1 MDYDEN
7 DFQNHNLH
15 LAGEGSNKFPPVLLP
30 YALPKFDF
38 DDGLNGSLRFDSLVE
53 TEVFLGIESN
63 VDNQWIEDFSRGT
76 SGIQFSSS
84 AAESCSLSRHNNVWS
99 EATSSESVEMLLKSV
114 GQEDNTPVQTNTK
127 GSDACDELGCILKH
141 MDPILKQDS
150 DTSPKV
156 EDTANLQ
163 AKFLPGEDVED
174 FSVLDNDVGQQ
185 QPLDDS
191 SQDHKGEASADS
203 GLVPLV
209 DLSAISVEVR
219 QPVIE
224 GSLSN
229 DSNSNHVTQREVDN
243 VENGPSNDMPQ
254 KGPGS
259 GMQDGATLHNITT
272 GNIEL
277 TEKDGPDDID
287 NTCDAHKDFLETNTG
302 ENQKKGHVLSQEGQM
317 EDENPCSDA
326 MESVEEANI
335 IETSLSNFG
344 EPLCIIP
351 KGHSG
356 FPEDLVTSGQS
367 EVDIVGGSMMAI
379 EDNISF
385 ERHEIEDSNG
395 SHLDN
400 KSLSNKCEASI
411 LSSES
416 CEPAKVKVGGTSN
429 SNTGGVSSLVA
440 VCCSAEVV
448 GEETRVPSPFL
459 AESSQICGKSMAPAE
474 GKDTIELPSGNVSTE
489 NNFIASRLQFNA
501 ASDSKSAPDVS
512 CKLANIVTCDIM
524 DGVPTPSGDITN
536 ADADIGHK
544 DVKMSHSSEIG
555 FSPLDKEKE
564 TTDKISVE
572 ASLSGLETS
581 CQLIA
586 GLDPDPESKKGAS
599 SGAAGQMVC
608 ESAEQS
614 PLMVD
619 ACKTGGSEVIDKVSL
634 ESTKEMDVCPVLCDS
649 TANKGDDAEVL
660 VKVNDEKESSISFS
674 LESTKEMD
682 VCPVLCDST
691 ANKGDDA
698 EVLVKVNDEK
708 ESSKV
713 SEPTVNENEML
724 GPISSEKEDFREDT
738 NQKGQEENEAA
749 IASEDNSDKKIDVP
763 STQEENEAA
772 IASEDNSDKKIDFP
786 ITSDCGS
793 CADIGKAAS
802 GSPTVIR
809 AAGDFQSESDK
820 EGAKCSVE
828 QTAVA
833 DSNASKAL
841 SGSRDPKQNDASKD
855 ERSFTFEVSPL
866 ANMPEKEAGNKWQPF
881 LNRPA
886 TKAYPILNASPSS
899 GLVQIDPKLA
909 QDVPCG
915 SPKVSDVA
923 IARSGSKGTSER
935 KTRRPSAKAMGKESA
950 RKGNP
955 IKDTASV
962 RLEKGAKTNNVSP
975 SPSGILQHV
984 QSNEMQRYGHVD
996 SSTMKPFVNAS
1007 STSSLPDL
1015 NSSASPS
1022 VMFQQPFTDLQQV
1035 QLRAQIFVYGA
1046 LIQGTAPDEAYMIS
1060 AFGGSDGGKSSW
1072 ENALR
1077 SSIERL
1083 HGQNPHLTT
1092 PETPLQSRP
1101 GSRALD
1107 QTIKQSAIQS
1117 TIISSPIGRTSKGTP
1132 TIVNPMVPLSS
1143 PLWSVPT
1150 PTGDT
1155 FQSSSM
1161 PRGPIMDHH
1170 RAFSPM
1176 HTHQTSQIRNFAGNS
1191 WISQAPFCGPWA
1203 TSPQTPVLDTSC
1215 HFSAQLPITEPVQ
1228 LTPVKDLSMPIISGA
1243 NHVSPGPA
1251 IQIGASASVF
1261 TGTFPVPD
1269 AKKVAA
1275 SSSQPR
1281 TDPKPR
1287 KRKKTPFSESPGQ
1300 NILHPHPQTESVPA
1314 LVVTS
1319 HPSTS
1324 AAITTPVIYVSKPLT
1339 EKFVAS
1345 VSPTPTDIIK
1355 GNQNAEQ
1362 RNMLSEETL
1371 DKVKAARVQAEDAAT
1386 LAAAAVNHSLEIWN
1400 RLDEQKNSGLSL
1412 DVETKLASAA
1422 VAIAAAAAVARAA
1435 AAAAR
1440 VASNAA
1446 LQAKLLAD
1454 EAVNSGGYSNPSQ
1467 DNTIPVSEGMKNL
1480 GKATPASI
1488 LKGDD
1493 GTNSS
1498 SSILVVAREAARRRV
1513 EVASAA
1519 AKRAENTDAIV
1530 KAAELAAEAVS
1541 QAGKIVAMG
1550 APSPLNELV
1559 AVGPEGYW
1567 KVAKINN
1574 ELISKS
1580 NAIGRKNLNIDR
1592 VGEGPHAPT
1601 EVSTEDHARLED
1613 GFLNSGA
1620 AAAKDVK
1627 GQEGGYKVS
1636 ESENSSRSLGTM
1648 ENYNSIKEGSHVEV
1662 FKDGNGFK
1670 AAWFSANVVDL
1681 KDGSAYV
1688 SYTDLSSVEG
1698 SEKLKEW
1705 VTLKGEGERAPKIR
1719 IARPIT
1725 AVQFEGTRKRR
1736 RAATVDR
1743 IWSVGDRV
1751 DAWIQDSWREG
1762 VVIERTKND
1771 DTTLKVQ
1778 FPAQGETSVVRA
1790 WHLRSSLLWEN
1801 GEWIEWSGSKVG
1813 SHSTK
1818 GDTPQEKRLRV
1829 RSPAVDAKGNDKLSK
1844 GFDSVET
1851 DRHDEPT
1858 LLDLAAHEK
1867 LFNIGKSTKDGNK
1880 PEVLRMARTG
1890 LQKEGSRV
1898 IFGVPKPGKKR
1909 KFMEVSKHY
1918 VADQSSKNNEA
1929 NDSVKFAKYLM
1940 PQGSRSRGW
1949 KSTLR
1954 TESIANR
1961 TVASKPKAL
1970 KSGKPQNVSGR
1981 TITPKDNSLTTTV
1994 SASNDGAVTDHDA
2007 KTKASIS
2014 HVESTSEKHNV
2025 TGFHPISSSVGATEG
2040 PVFSSFPLPSGTLS
2054 SKKIPKPQRVSK
2066 GKLAPAGGKLGRI
2079 EEDKIFNG
2087 DSSKS
2092 TSDATEPRR
2101 SNRKIQPTSRLLE
2114 GLQSSLMVSKTPSVS
2129 HDKSQK
2135 SRTASRGNNHG

>member
-272 GNIEL
+272 GNMEL

-335 IETSLSNFG
+335 IETNLSNFG

-379 EDNISF
+379 EDNICF

-429 SNTGGVSSLVA
+429 SNTGGVSCLVA

-448 GEETRVPSPFL
+448 GEEARVPSPFL

-564 TTDKISVE
+564 TTDKISAE

-586 GLDPDPESKKGAS
+586 GLDPGPESKKGAS
-599 SGAAGQMVC
+599 SGAAGQLVC

-619 ACKTGGSEVIDKVSL
+619 ACKTEGSEVIDKVSL

-674 LESTKEMD
+674 RESTKEMD

-713 SEPTVNENEML
+713 SEPTVNENQML

-855 ERSFTFEVSPL
+855 ERSFTFE
-866 ANMPEKEAGNKWQPF
+866 
-881 LNRPA
+881 
-886 TKAYPILNASPSS
+886 ILNASPSS

-1046 LIQGTAPDEAYMIS
+1046 LI
-1060 AFGGSDGGKSSW
+1060 
-1072 ENALR
+1072 
-1077 SSIERL
+1077 
-1083 HGQNPHLTT
+1083 
-1092 PETPLQSRP
+1092 
-1101 GSRALD
+1101 
-1107 QTIKQSAIQS
+1107 
-1117 TIISSPIGRTSKGTP
+1117 
-1132 TIVNPMVPLSS
+1132 
-1143 PLWSVPT
+1143 
-1150 PTGDT
+1150 
-1155 FQSSSM
+1155 M

-1275 SSSQPR
+1275 PSSQPR

-1371 DKVKAARVQAEDAAT
+1371 DKH
-1386 LAAAAVNHSLEIWN
+1386 LYPY
-1400 RLDEQKNSGLSL
+1400 
-1412 DVETKLASAA
+1412 
-1422 VAIAAAAAVARAA
+1422 
-1435 AAAAR
+1435 
-1440 VASNAA
+1440 
-1446 LQAKLLAD
+1446 LQ
-1454 EAVNSGGYSNPSQ
+1454 Y
-1467 DNTIPVSEGMKNL
+1467 
-1480 GKATPASI
+1480 
-1488 LKGDD
+1488 
-1493 GTNSS
+1493 
-1498 SSILVVAREAARRRV
+1498 
-1513 EVASAA
+1513 
-1519 AKRAENTDAIV
+1519 
-1530 KAAELAAEAVS
+1530 
-1541 QAGKIVAMG
+1541 
-1550 APSPLNELV
+1550 
-1559 AVGPEGYW
+1559 
-1567 KVAKINN
+1567 
-1574 ELISKS
+1574 
-1580 NAIGRKNLNIDR
+1580 
-1592 VGEGPHAPT
+1592 
-1601 EVSTEDHARLED
+1601 
-1613 GFLNSGA
+1613 
-1620 AAAKDVK
+1620 
-1627 GQEGGYKVS
+1627 
-1636 ESENSSRSLGTM
+1636 
-1648 ENYNSIKEGSHVEV
+1648 
-1662 FKDGNGFK
+1662 
-1670 AAWFSANVVDL
+1670 
-1681 KDGSAYV
+1681 
-1688 SYTDLSSVEG
+1688 
-1698 SEKLKEW
+1698 
-1705 VTLKGEGERAPKIR
+1705 
-1719 IARPIT
+1719 
-1725 AVQFEGTRKRR
+1725 
-1736 RAATVDR
+1736 
-1743 IWSVGDRV
+1743 
-1751 DAWIQDSWREG
+1751 
-1762 VVIERTKND
+1762 
-1771 DTTLKVQ
+1771 
-1778 FPAQGETSVVRA
+1778 
-1790 WHLRSSLLWEN
+1790 
-1801 GEWIEWSGSKVG
+1801 
-1813 SHSTK
+1813 
-1818 GDTPQEKRLRV
+1818 
-1829 RSPAVDAKGNDKLSK
+1829 
-1844 GFDSVET
+1844 
-1851 DRHDEPT
+1851 
-1858 LLDLAAHEK
+1858 
-1867 LFNIGKSTKDGNK
+1867 
-1880 PEVLRMARTG
+1880 
-1890 LQKEGSRV
+1890 
-1898 IFGVPKPGKKR
+1898 
-1909 KFMEVSKHY
+1909 
-1918 VADQSSKNNEA
+1918 
-1929 NDSVKFAKYLM
+1929 
-1940 PQGSRSRGW
+1940 
-1949 KSTLR
+1949 
-1954 TESIANR
+1954 
-1961 TVASKPKAL
+1961 
-1970 KSGKPQNVSGR
+1970 
-1981 TITPKDNSLTTTV
+1981 
-1994 SASNDGAVTDHDA
+1994 
-2007 KTKASIS
+2007 
-2014 HVESTSEKHNV
+2014 
-2025 TGFHPISSSVGATEG
+2025 
-2040 PVFSSFPLPSGTLS
+2040 
-2054 SKKIPKPQRVSK
+2054 
-2066 GKLAPAGGKLGRI
+2066 
-2079 EEDKIFNG
+2079 
-2087 DSSKS
+2087 
-2092 TSDATEPRR
+2092 
-2101 SNRKIQPTSRLLE
+2101 
-2114 GLQSSLMVSKTPSVS
+2114 
-2129 HDKSQK
+2129 
-2135 SRTASRGNNHG
+2135 

>member
-15 LAGEGSNKFPPVLLP
+15 LAGEGSNKFPSVLQP

-38 DDGLNGSLRFDSLVE
+38 DDSLNGSLRFDSLVE

-63 VDNQWIEDFSRGT
+63 EDNQWIEDFSRGT

-84 AAESCSLSRHNNVWS
+84 AAESCSLSRRNNVWS

-114 GQEDNTPVQTNTK
+114 GQEDNTPIQTNTK
-127 GSDACDELGCILKH
+127 ESDACDELGCILKH
-141 MDPILKQDS
+141 MEPILKQDN

-163 AKFLPGEDVED
+163 ATFLPGEDVED

-203 GLVPLV
+203 GLGPLV
-209 DLSAISVEVR
+209 DPSAVSVEVR

-224 GSLSN
+224 GSLSI
-229 DSNSNHVTQREVDN
+229 DSKSNHVTQREIDN
-243 VENGPSNDMPQ
+243 VVNGSSNDRPQ
-254 KGPGS
+254 KVPAS
-259 GMQDGATLHNITT
+259 GMQDGASVQNITT

-277 TEKDGPDDID
+277 NEKDGPDDIN
-287 NTCDAHKDFLETNTG
+287 NTSDDSKDFLETDTG
-302 ENQKKGHVLSQEGQM
+302 ENQKKGQVLSQEGQM

-326 MESVEEANI
+326 VESMEEANV
-335 IETSLSNFG
+335 IETNSSNLG
-344 EPLCIIP
+344 EPSCKIL

-356 FPEDLVTSGQS
+356 FPEDVVTSDQS
-367 EVDIVGGSMMAI
+367 EVDTVGGSVMAV
-379 EDNISF
+379 EGNTTFKRD
-385 ERHEIEDSNG
+385 EIEDSNG
-395 SHLDN
+395 SQLDN
-400 KSLSNKCEASI
+400 KNLSNKCEGSL
-411 LSSES
+411 LSAED
-416 CEPAKVKVGGTSN
+416 CEPAKVKVGGTS
-429 SNTGGVSSLVA
+429 SSDTGGVSSLA
-440 VCCSAEVV
+440 TVCCSAEVV
-448 GEETRVPSPFL
+448 GEVAHVSSSFL
-459 AESSQICGKSMAPAE
+459 VESSQICGKSMVSAE
-474 GKDTIELPSGNVSTE
+474 GKETTELPSGNVSTE
-489 NNFIASRLQFNA
+489 NNFIASRLQSDA
-501 ASDSKSAPDVS
+501 ASDNNSASDVS
-512 CKLANIVTCDIM
+512 CEHGNMVTCATM
-524 DGVPTPSGDITN
+524 DGVPAPSGDVTN
-536 ADADIGHK
+536 VDAVIGHK
-544 DVKMSHSSEIG
+544 DVKMSLLSEMG
-555 FSPLDKEKE
+555 FSPLDIEKE
-564 TTDKISVE
+564 TVDKISVE
-572 ASLSGLETS
+572 ASLSGLKTS
-581 CQLIA
+581 CQVIA
-586 GLDPDPESKKGAS
+586 GLDPGSESKKGAS
-599 SGAAGQMVC
+599 SGAAGQILC

-619 ACKTGGSEVIDKVSL
+619 ASKTEGPHSEVIDKVSL
-634 ESTKEMDVCPVLCDS
+634 QSTKEMNVCPVLCDS

-660 VKVNDEKESSISFS
+660 VKE
-674 LESTKEMD
+674 
-682 VCPVLCDST
+682 
-691 ANKGDDA
+691 
-698 EVLVKVNDEK
+698 NDEK

-713 SEPTVNENEML
+713 SEPTVNKNEML
-724 GPISSEKEDFREDT
+724 GPISSEKEECREDT

-749 IASEDNSDKKIDVP
+749 IVSEDNSDGNIAVP
-763 STQEENEAA
+763 STN
-772 IASEDNSDKKIDFP
+772 
-786 ITSDCGS
+786 DCGS
-793 CADIGKAAS
+793 CADVGKAAS

-809 AAGDFQSESDK
+809 AARDFQSESDK
-820 EGAKCSVE
+820 DGAKCSVE

-866 ANMPEKEAGNKWQPF
+866 ANMPQKEVGNKWQPF
-881 LNRPA
+881 LNKPA

-909 QDVPCG
+909 QDLPHG

-923 IARSGSKGTSER
+923 IVRSGSKGTSER
-935 KTRRPSAKAMGKESA
+935 KTRRSSGKAMEKESA

-975 SPSGILQHV
+975 SSSGILQHV
-984 QSNEMQRYGHVD
+984 QSNEMQRYGHAD
-996 SSTMKPFVNAS
+996 SSTMKPFVHAS
-1007 STSSLPDL
+1007 SSLPDL

-1060 AFGGSDGGKSSW
+1060 AFGGSDGGKTIW

-1083 HGQNPHLTT
+1083 HGQKPNLTS

-1101 GSRALD
+1101 GVRAPD
-1107 QTIKQSAIQS
+1107 QAIKQSTVQS
-1117 TIISSPIGRTSKGTP
+1117 KVISSPIGRSSKGTP

-1150 PTGDT
+1150 PAGDT

-1161 PRGPIMDHH
+1161 PRGPIMDHQ
-1170 RAFSPM
+1170 RALSPM
-1176 HTHQTSQIRNFAGNS
+1176 HPHQTPQIRNFAGNP
-1191 WISQAPFCGPWA
+1191 WLSQAPFCGPWA
-1203 TSPQTPVLDTSC
+1203 TSPQTPALDTSG

-1243 NHVSPGPA
+1243 KHVSPGPVA
-1251 IQIGASASVF
+1251 QSGASTSVF

-1269 AKKVAA
+1269 AKKAA
-1275 SSSQPR
+1275 VSSSQPPA
-1281 TDPKPR
+1281 DPKPR
-1287 KRKKTPFSESPGQ
+1287 KRKKNSVSESPGQ
-1300 NILHPHPQTESVPA
+1300 NILPPHLRTESVSAP
-1314 LVVTS
+1314 VVTS
-1319 HPSTS
+1319 HLSTS
-1324 AAITTPVIYVSKPLT
+1324 VAITTPVIFVSKAPT
-1339 EKFVAS
+1339 EKFVTS
-1345 VSPTPTDIIK
+1345 VSPTPTDIRN

-1362 RNMLSEETL
+1362 RNILSEETL

-1386 LAAAAVNHSLEIWN
+1386 LAAAAVSHSLEMWN
-1400 RLDEQKNSGLSL
+1400 QLDKQRNSGLSP
-1412 DVETKLASAA
+1412 DIETKLASAA
-1422 VAIAAAAAVARAA
+1422 VAIAAAAAVAKAA
-1435 AAAAR
+1435 AAAAK
-1440 VASNAA
+1440 VASSAA

-1467 DNTIPVSEGMKNL
+1467 DNTISVSEGMKNL

-1498 SSILVVAREAARRRV
+1498 SSILIVAREAARRRV

-1519 AKRAENTDAIV
+1519 AKRAENMDAIV

-1550 APSPLNELV
+1550 DPLPLNELV

-1580 NAIGRKNLNIDR
+1580 NDIGRKTLNIDR
-1592 VGEGPHAPT
+1592 VGERPRTPT
-1601 EVSTEDHARLED
+1601 EGSTEDHVRLED
-1613 GFLNSGA
+1613 GFLSSGA

-1627 GQEGGYKVS
+1627 GQKGYKVS
-1636 ESENSSRSLGTM
+1636 ESENGSRSLGTI
-1648 ENYNSIKEGSHVEV
+1648 ENFNSIKEGSLVEV

-1681 KDGSAYV
+1681 KDGSACV

-1725 AVQFEGTRKRR
+1725 AVQLEGTRKRR
-1736 RAATVDR
+1736 RAATVDH

-1751 DAWIQDSWREG
+1751 DAWIQDSWWEG
-1762 VVIERTKND
+1762 VVIERSKKD
-1771 DTTLKVQ
+1771 GTTLTVQ
-1778 FPAQGETSVVRA
+1778 FPVQGEKSVVRA
-1790 WHLRSSLLWEN
+1790 WHLRPSLLWEN
-1801 GEWIEWSGSKVG
+1801 GEWIEWSSSRVG
-1813 SHSTK
+1813 SHSTNK
-1818 GDTPQEKRLRV
+1818 GDTPQEKRPRV
-1829 RSPAVDAKGNDKLSK
+1829 RSPAVDNKGNDKLSK

-1851 DRHDEPT
+1851 NKPDEPT

-1880 PEVLRMARTG
+1880 PDVLRMARTG
-1890 LQKEGSRV
+1890 LQKEGSKV

-1918 VADQSSKNNEA
+1918 VADQSSKNNDA

-1940 PQGSRSRGW
+1940 PRGSGSRGW
-1949 KSTLR
+1949 KNTLR

-1961 TVASKPKAL
+1961 TAASKPKVF

-1981 TITPKDNSLTTTV
+1981 TITQKDNSLTTTV
-1994 SASNDGAVTDHDA
+1994 SASNDGAVTDHVA

-2014 HVESTSEKHNV
+2014 HVENTSEKRNL
-2025 TGFHPISSSVGATEG
+2025 TDFQPLSSSVGATEG
-2040 PVFSSFPLPSGTLS
+2040 PIFSSFPLPSGTLS
-2054 SKKIPKPQRVSK
+2054 SKKTSTSNAKPQRVSK

-2079 EEDKIFNG
+2079 EEDKVFNG

-2092 TSDATEPRR
+2092 NSDVTEPRR
-2101 SNRKIQPTSRLLE
+2101 SNRKMQPTSRLLE
-2114 GLQSSLMVSKTPSVS
+2114 GLQSSLMVSKVPAVS

>member
-272 GNIEL
+272 GNMEL

-287 NTCDAHKDFLETNTG
+287 NTCDAHKNFLETNTG

-335 IETSLSNFG
+335 IETNLSNFG

-356 FPEDLVTSGQS
+356 FPEDVVTSGQS

-429 SNTGGVSSLVA
+429 SNTGGVSCLVA

-448 GEETRVPSPFL
+448 GEEARVPSPFL

-474 GKDTIELPSGNVSTE
+474 GKDTIELPSGN
-489 NNFIASRLQFNA
+489 
-501 ASDSKSAPDVS
+501 
-512 CKLANIVTCDIM
+512 
-524 DGVPTPSGDITN
+524 
-536 ADADIGHK
+536 
-544 DVKMSHSSEIG
+544 IG

-564 TTDKISVE
+564 TTDKISAE

-586 GLDPDPESKKGAS
+586 GLDPGPESKKGAS
-599 SGAAGQMVC
+599 SGAAGQLVC

-619 ACKTGGSEVIDKVSL
+619 ACKTEGSEVIDKVSL

-649 TANKGDDAEVL
+649 TANKGDDAEVTHMIMAL
-660 VKVNDEKESSISFS
+660 PFCVFFN
-674 LESTKEMD
+674 
-682 VCPVLCDST
+682 
-691 ANKGDDA
+691 A
-698 EVLVKVNDEK
+698 
-708 ESSKV
+708 
-713 SEPTVNENEML
+713 EPTVNENEML

-749 IASEDNSDKKIDVP
+749 IASEDN
-763 STQEENEAA
+763 N
-772 IASEDNSDKKIDFP
+772 
-786 ITSDCGS
+786 CGS

-909 QDVPCG
+909 QDGPCG

-1275 SSSQPR
+1275 PSSQPR

-1435 AAAAR
+1435 AAAAK

-1467 DNTIPVSEGMKNL
+1467 DNTISVSEGMKNL

-1574 ELISKS
+1574 EVITKS

-1592 VGEGPHAPT
+1592 VGEGPYAPT

-1698 SEKLKEW
+1698 E
-1705 VTLKGEGERAPKIR
+1705 ERAPKIR

-1818 GDTPQEKRLRV
+1818 GAEPSSGCQRKH
-1829 RSPAVDAKGNDKLSK
+1829 KLSK

-1970 KSGKPQNVSGR
+1970 KSGKPRNVSGR

-2014 HVESTSEKHNV
+2014 HVENTSEKHNV

-2135 SRTASRGNNHG
+2135 SRTASRGNISLQNLMGIPALVE

>member
-15 LAGEGSNKFPPVLLP
+15 LAGEGSNKFPSVLQP

-38 DDGLNGSLRFDSLVE
+38 DDSLNGSLRFDSLVE

-63 VDNQWIEDFSRGT
+63 EDNQWIEDFSRGT

-84 AAESCSLSRHNNVWS
+84 AAESCSLSRRNNVWS

-114 GQEDNTPVQTNTK
+114 GQEDNTPIQTNTK
-127 GSDACDELGCILKH
+127 ESDACDELGCILKH
-141 MDPILKQDS
+141 MEPILKQDN

-163 AKFLPGEDVED
+163 ATFLPGEDVED

-203 GLVPLV
+203 GLGPLV
-209 DLSAISVEVR
+209 DPSAVSVEVR

-224 GSLSN
+224 GSLSI
-229 DSNSNHVTQREVDN
+229 DSKSNHVTQREIDN
-243 VENGPSNDMPQ
+243 VVNGSSNDRPQ
-254 KGPGS
+254 KVPAS
-259 GMQDGATLHNITT
+259 GMQDGASVQNITT

-277 TEKDGPDDID
+277 NEKDGPDDIN
-287 NTCDAHKDFLETNTG
+287 NTSDDSKDFLETDTG
-302 ENQKKGHVLSQEGQM
+302 ENQKKGQVLSQEGQM

-326 MESVEEANI
+326 VESMEEANV
-335 IETSLSNFG
+335 IETNSSNLG
-344 EPLCIIP
+344 EPSCKIL

-356 FPEDLVTSGQS
+356 FPEDVVTSDQS
-367 EVDIVGGSMMAI
+367 EVDTVGGSVMAV
-379 EDNISF
+379 EGNTTFKRD
-385 ERHEIEDSNG
+385 EIEDSNG
-395 SHLDN
+395 SQLDN
-400 KSLSNKCEASI
+400 KNLSNKCEGSL
-411 LSSES
+411 LSAED
-416 CEPAKVKVGGTSN
+416 CEPAKVKVGGTS
-429 SNTGGVSSLVA
+429 SSDTGGVSSLA
-440 VCCSAEVV
+440 TVCCSAEVV
-448 GEETRVPSPFL
+448 GEVAHVSSSFL
-459 AESSQICGKSMAPAE
+459 VESSQICGKSMVSAE
-474 GKDTIELPSGNVSTE
+474 GKETTELPSGNVSTE
-489 NNFIASRLQFNA
+489 NNFIASRLQSDA
-501 ASDSKSAPDVS
+501 ASDNNSASDVS
-512 CKLANIVTCDIM
+512 CEHGNMVTCATM
-524 DGVPTPSGDITN
+524 DGVPAPSGDVTN
-536 ADADIGHK
+536 VDAVIGHK
-544 DVKMSHSSEIG
+544 DVKMSLLSEMG
-555 FSPLDKEKE
+555 FSPLDIEKE
-564 TTDKISVE
+564 TVDKISVE
-572 ASLSGLETS
+572 ASLSGLKTS
-581 CQLIA
+581 CQVIA
-586 GLDPDPESKKGAS
+586 GLDPGSESKKGAS
-599 SGAAGQMVC
+599 SGAAGQILC

-619 ACKTGGSEVIDKVSL
+619 ASKTEGPHSEVIDKVSL
-634 ESTKEMDVCPVLCDS
+634 QSTKEMNVCPVLCDS

-660 VKVNDEKESSISFS
+660 VKE
-674 LESTKEMD
+674 
-682 VCPVLCDST
+682 
-691 ANKGDDA
+691 
-698 EVLVKVNDEK
+698 NDEK

-713 SEPTVNENEML
+713 SEPTVNKNEML
-724 GPISSEKEDFREDT
+724 GPISSEKEECREDT

-749 IASEDNSDKKIDVP
+749 IVSEDNSDGNIAVP
-763 STQEENEAA
+763 STN
-772 IASEDNSDKKIDFP
+772 
-786 ITSDCGS
+786 DCGS
-793 CADIGKAAS
+793 CADVGKAAS

-809 AAGDFQSESDK
+809 AARDFQSESDK
-820 EGAKCSVE
+820 DGAKCSVE

-866 ANMPEKEAGNKWQPF
+866 ANMPQKEVGNKWQPF
-881 LNRPA
+881 LNKPA

-909 QDVPCG
+909 QDLPHG

-923 IARSGSKGTSER
+923 IVRSGSKGTSER
-935 KTRRPSAKAMGKESA
+935 KTRRSSGKAMEKESA

-975 SPSGILQHV
+975 SSSGILQHV
-984 QSNEMQRYGHVD
+984 QSNEMQRYGHAD
-996 SSTMKPFVNAS
+996 SSTMKPFVHAS
-1007 STSSLPDL
+1007 SSLPDL

-1060 AFGGSDGGKSSW
+1060 AFGGSDGGKTIW

-1083 HGQNPHLTT
+1083 HGQKPNLTS

-1101 GSRALD
+1101 GVRAPD
-1107 QTIKQSAIQS
+1107 QAIKQSTVQS
-1117 TIISSPIGRTSKGTP
+1117 KVISSPIGRSSKGTP

-1150 PTGDT
+1150 PAGDT

-1161 PRGPIMDHH
+1161 PRGPIMDHQ
-1170 RAFSPM
+1170 RALSPM
-1176 HTHQTSQIRNFAGNS
+1176 HPHQTPQIRNFAGNP
-1191 WISQAPFCGPWA
+1191 WLSQAPFCGPWA
-1203 TSPQTPVLDTSC
+1203 TSPQTPALDTSG

-1243 NHVSPGPA
+1243 KHVSPGPVA
-1251 IQIGASASVF
+1251 QSGASTSVF

-1269 AKKVAA
+1269 AKKAA
-1275 SSSQPR
+1275 VSSSQPPA
-1281 TDPKPR
+1281 DPKPR
-1287 KRKKTPFSESPGQ
+1287 KRKKNSVSESPGQ
-1300 NILHPHPQTESVPA
+1300 NILPPHLRTESVSAP
-1314 LVVTS
+1314 VVTS
-1319 HPSTS
+1319 HLSTS
-1324 AAITTPVIYVSKPLT
+1324 VAITTPVIFVSKAPT
-1339 EKFVAS
+1339 EKFVTS
-1345 VSPTPTDIIK
+1345 VSPTPTDIRN

-1362 RNMLSEETL
+1362 RNILSEETL

-1386 LAAAAVNHSLEIWN
+1386 LAAAAVSHSLEMWN
-1400 RLDEQKNSGLSL
+1400 QLDKQRNSGLSP
-1412 DVETKLASAA
+1412 DIETKLASAA
-1422 VAIAAAAAVARAA
+1422 VAIAAAAAVAKAA
-1435 AAAAR
+1435 AAAAK
-1440 VASNAA
+1440 VASSAA

-1467 DNTIPVSEGMKNL
+1467 DNTISVSEGMKNL

-1498 SSILVVAREAARRRV
+1498 SSILIVAREAARRRV

-1519 AKRAENTDAIV
+1519 AKRAENMDAIV

-1550 APSPLNELV
+1550 DPLPLNELV

-1580 NAIGRKNLNIDR
+1580 NDIGRKTLNIDR
-1592 VGEGPHAPT
+1592 VGERPRTPT
-1601 EVSTEDHARLED
+1601 EGSTEDHVRLED
-1613 GFLNSGA
+1613 GFLSSGA

-1627 GQEGGYKVS
+1627 GQKGYKVS
-1636 ESENSSRSLGTM
+1636 ESENGSRSLGTI
-1648 ENYNSIKEGSHVEV
+1648 ENFNSIKEGSLVEV

-1681 KDGSAYV
+1681 KDGSACV

-1725 AVQFEGTRKRR
+1725 AVQLEGTRKRR
-1736 RAATVDR
+1736 RAATVDH

-1751 DAWIQDSWREG
+1751 DAWIQDSWWEG
-1762 VVIERTKND
+1762 VVIERSKKD
-1771 DTTLKVQ
+1771 GTTLTVQ
-1778 FPAQGETSVVRA
+1778 FPVQGEKSVVRA
-1790 WHLRSSLLWEN
+1790 WHLRPSLLWEN
-1801 GEWIEWSGSKVG
+1801 GEWIEWSSSRVG
-1813 SHSTK
+1813 SHSTNK
-1818 GDTPQEKRLRV
+1818 GDTPQEKRPRV
-1829 RSPAVDAKGNDKLSK
+1829 RSPAVDNKGNDKLSK

-1851 DRHDEPT
+1851 NKPDEPT

-1880 PEVLRMARTG
+1880 PDVLRMARTG
-1890 LQKEGSRV
+1890 LQKEGSKV

-1918 VADQSSKNNEA
+1918 VADQSSKNNDA

-1940 PQGSRSRGW
+1940 PRGSGSRGW
-1949 KSTLR
+1949 KNTLR

-1961 TVASKPKAL
+1961 TAASKPKVF

-1981 TITPKDNSLTTTV
+1981 TITQKDNSLTTTV
-1994 SASNDGAVTDHDA
+1994 SASNDGAVTDHVA

-2014 HVESTSEKHNV
+2014 HVENTSEKR
-2025 TGFHPISSSVGATEG
+2025 
-2040 PVFSSFPLPSGTLS
+2040 TLS
-2054 SKKIPKPQRVSK
+2054 SKKTSTSNAKPQRVSK

-2079 EEDKIFNG
+2079 EEDKVFNG

-2092 TSDATEPRR
+2092 NSDVTEPRR
-2101 SNRKIQPTSRLLE
+2101 SNRKMQPTSRLLE
-2114 GLQSSLMVSKTPSVS
+2114 GLQSSLMVSKVPAVS

>member
-15 LAGEGSNKFPPVLLP
+15 LAGEGSNKFPSVLQS

-38 DDGLNGSLRFDSLVE
+38 DDSLNGSLRFDSLVE

-63 VDNQWIEDFSRGT
+63 EDNQWIEDFSRGT

-84 AAESCSLSRHNNVWS
+84 AAESCSLSRRNNVWS

-114 GQEDNTPVQTNTK
+114 GQEDNTPIQTNTK
-127 GSDACDELGCILKH
+127 ESDACDELGCILKH
-141 MDPILKQDS
+141 MEPILKQDN

-163 AKFLPGEDVED
+163 ATFLPGEDVED

-203 GLVPLV
+203 GLGPLV
-209 DLSAISVEVR
+209 DPSAVSVEVR

-224 GSLSN
+224 GSLSI
-229 DSNSNHVTQREVDN
+229 DSKSNHVTQREIDN
-243 VENGPSNDMPQ
+243 VMNGSSNDRPQ
-254 KGPGS
+254 KVPAS
-259 GMQDGATLHNITT
+259 WMQDGASVQNITT

-277 TEKDGPDDID
+277 SEKDGPDDIN
-287 NTCDAHKDFLETNTG
+287 NTSDDSKDFLETDTG
-302 ENQKKGHVLSQEGQM
+302 ENQKKGQVLSQEGQM

-326 MESVEEANI
+326 VESMEEANV
-335 IETSLSNFG
+335 IETNSSNLG
-344 EPLCIIP
+344 EPSCKIP

-356 FPEDLVTSGQS
+356 FPEDVVTSDQS
-367 EVDIVGGSMMAI
+367 EVDTVGGSVMAV
-379 EDNISF
+379 EGNSTF
-385 ERHEIEDSNG
+385 KRHEIEDSNG
-395 SHLDN
+395 SQLDN
-400 KSLSNKCEASI
+400 KNLSNKCEGSL
-411 LSSES
+411 LSAED
-416 CEPAKVKVGGTSN
+416 CEPAKVKVGGTS
-429 SNTGGVSSLVA
+429 SSDTGGVSSLA
-440 VCCSAEVV
+440 TVCCSAEVV
-448 GEETRVPSPFL
+448 GEVAHVSSSFL
-459 AESSQICGKSMAPAE
+459 VESSQICGKSMVSAE
-474 GKDTIELPSGNVSTE
+474 GKETTELPSGNVSTE
-489 NNFIASRLQFNA
+489 NNFIASRLQSDA
-501 ASDSKSAPDVS
+501 ASDNNSDVS
-512 CKLANIVTCDIM
+512 CEHANMVTCATM
-524 DGVPTPSGDITN
+524 DGVPAPSGDVTN
-536 ADADIGHK
+536 VDAVIGHK
-544 DVKMSHSSEIG
+544 DVKMSLLSEMG
-555 FSPLDKEKE
+555 FSPLDIEKE
-564 TTDKISVE
+564 TADKISVE
-572 ASLSGLETS
+572 ASLSGLKTS
-581 CQLIA
+581 CQVIA
-586 GLDPDPESKKGAS
+586 GLDPGSESKKGAS
-599 SGAAGQMVC
+599 SGAAGQILC

-619 ACKTGGSEVIDKVSL
+619 ASKTEGPHSEVIDKVSL
-634 ESTKEMDVCPVLCDS
+634 KSTKEVNVCPVLCDS

-660 VKVNDEKESSISFS
+660 VKE
-674 LESTKEMD
+674 
-682 VCPVLCDST
+682 
-691 ANKGDDA
+691 
-698 EVLVKVNDEK
+698 NDEK

-713 SEPTVNENEML
+713 SEPTVNKNEML
-724 GPISSEKEDFREDT
+724 GPISSEKEECREDT

-749 IASEDNSDKKIDVP
+749 IVSEDNSDGNIAVP
-763 STQEENEAA
+763 STN
-772 IASEDNSDKKIDFP
+772 
-786 ITSDCGS
+786 DCGS
-793 CADIGKAAS
+793 CADVGKAAS

-809 AAGDFQSESDK
+809 AARDFQSESDK
-820 EGAKCSVE
+820 DGAKCSAE

-866 ANMPEKEAGNKWQPF
+866 ANMPQKEVGNKWQPF
-881 LNRPA
+881 LNKPA

-909 QDVPCG
+909 QDLPHG

-923 IARSGSKGTSER
+923 IVRSGSKGTSER
-935 KTRRPSAKAMGKESA
+935 RTRRSSGKAMEKESA

-984 QSNEMQRYGHVD
+984 QSNEMQRYGHAD
-996 SSTMKPFVNAS
+996 SSTMKPFVHAS
-1007 STSSLPDL
+1007 SSLPDL

-1060 AFGGSDGGKSSW
+1060 AFGGSDGGKTMW

-1083 HGQNPHLTT
+1083 HGQKPNLTT

-1101 GSRALD
+1101 GVRAPD
-1107 QTIKQSAIQS
+1107 QAIKQSTVQS
-1117 TIISSPIGRTSKGTP
+1117 KVISSPIGRSSKGTP

-1143 PLWSVPT
+1143 PLWSVPS
-1150 PTGDT
+1150 PAGDT

-1161 PRGPIMDHH
+1161 PRGPIMDHQ
-1170 RAFSPM
+1170 RALSPM
-1176 HTHQTSQIRNFAGNS
+1176 HPHHTPQIRNFAGNP
-1191 WISQAPFCGPWA
+1191 WLSQAPFCGPWA
-1203 TSPQTPVLDTSC
+1203 TSPQTPALDTSG

-1243 NHVSPGPA
+1243 KHVSPGPVA
-1251 IQIGASASVF
+1251 QSGASTSVF

-1269 AKKVAA
+1269 AKKVAV
-1275 SSSQPR
+1275 SSSQPPA
-1281 TDPKPR
+1281 DPKPR
-1287 KRKKTPFSESPGQ
+1287 KRKKNSVSESPGQ
-1300 NILHPHPQTESVPA
+1300 NILPPHLRTESVSAP
-1314 LVVTS
+1314 VVTS
-1319 HPSTS
+1319 HLSTS
-1324 AAITTPVIYVSKPLT
+1324 VAITTPAIFVSKAPA
-1339 EKFVAS
+1339 EKFVTS
-1345 VSPTPTDIIK
+1345 VSPTPTDIRN

-1362 RNMLSEETL
+1362 RNILSEETL

-1386 LAAAAVNHSLEIWN
+1386 LAAAAVSHSLEMWN
-1400 RLDEQKNSGLSL
+1400 QLDKQRNSGLSP
-1412 DVETKLASAA
+1412 DIETKLASAA
-1422 VAIAAAAAVARAA
+1422 VAIAAAAAVAKAA
-1435 AAAAR
+1435 AAAAK
-1440 VASNAA
+1440 VASSAA

-1467 DNTIPVSEGMKNL
+1467 DNTISVSEGMKNL

-1498 SSILVVAREAARRRV
+1498 SSILIVAREAARRRV

-1519 AKRAENTDAIV
+1519 AKRAENMDAII

-1550 APSPLNELV
+1550 DPLPLNELV

-1580 NAIGRKNLNIDR
+1580 NDIGRKTLNIDR
-1592 VGEGPHAPT
+1592 VGERPRTPT
-1601 EVSTEDHARLED
+1601 EGSTEDHVRLED
-1613 GFLNSGA
+1613 GFLSSGA
-1620 AAAKDVK
+1620 ATAKDVK
-1627 GQEGGYKVS
+1627 GQKGYKVS
-1636 ESENSSRSLGTM
+1636 KSENGSRSLGTI
-1648 ENYNSIKEGSHVEV
+1648 ENFNSIKEGSLVEV

-1681 KDGSAYV
+1681 KDGSACV

-1725 AVQFEGTRKRR
+1725 AVQLEGTRKRR
-1736 RAATVDR
+1736 RAATVDH

-1751 DAWIQDSWREG
+1751 DAWIQDSWWEG
-1762 VVIERTKND
+1762 VVVERSKKDGN
-1771 DTTLKVQ
+1771 TLTVQ
-1778 FPAQGETSVVRA
+1778 FPVQGEKSVVRA
-1790 WHLRSSLLWEN
+1790 WHLRPSLLWEN
-1801 GEWIEWSGSKVG
+1801 GEWIEWSSSRVG
-1813 SHSTK
+1813 SHSTNK
-1818 GDTPQEKRLRV
+1818 GDTPQEKRPRV
-1829 RSPAVDAKGNDKLSK
+1829 RSPAVDSKGNDKLSK

-1851 DRHDEPT
+1851 NKPDEPT

-1880 PEVLRMARTG
+1880 PDVLRMARTG
-1890 LQKEGSRV
+1890 LQKEGSKV

-1918 VADQSSKNNEA
+1918 VADQSSKNNDA

-1940 PQGSRSRGW
+1940 PRGSGSRGW
-1949 KSTLR
+1949 KNTLR

-1961 TVASKPKAL
+1961 TAASKPKVF

-1981 TITPKDNSLTTTV
+1981 TSTQKDNSLTTTV
-1994 SASNDGAVTDHDA
+1994 SASNDGAVTDHVA

-2014 HVESTSEKHNV
+2014 HVENTSEKRNL
-2025 TGFHPISSSVGATEG
+2025 TDFQPLSSSVGATEG
-2040 PVFSSFPLPSGTLS
+2040 PIFSSFPLPSGTLS
-2054 SKKIPKPQRVSK
+2054 SKKTSTSNAKPQRVSK

-2079 EEDKIFNG
+2079 EEDKVFNG

-2092 TSDATEPRR
+2092 NSDVTEPRR
-2101 SNRKIQPTSRLLE
+2101 SNRKMQPTSRLLE
-2114 GLQSSLMVSKTPSVS
+2114 GLQSSLMVSKVPAVS
-2129 HDKSQK
+2129 HDKSLK

>member
-15 LAGEGSNKFPPVLLP
+15 LAGEGSNKFPSVLQS

-38 DDGLNGSLRFDSLVE
+38 DDSLNGSLRFDSLVE

-63 VDNQWIEDFSRGT
+63 EDNQWIEDFSRGT

-84 AAESCSLSRHNNVWS
+84 AAESCSLSRRNNVWS

-114 GQEDNTPVQTNTK
+114 GQEDNTPIQTNTK
-127 GSDACDELGCILKH
+127 ESDACDELGCILKH
-141 MDPILKQDS
+141 MEPILKQDN

-163 AKFLPGEDVED
+163 ATFLPGEDVED

-203 GLVPLV
+203 GLGPLV
-209 DLSAISVEVR
+209 DPSAVSVEVR

-224 GSLSN
+224 GSLSI
-229 DSNSNHVTQREVDN
+229 DSKSNHVTQREIDN
-243 VENGPSNDMPQ
+243 VMNGSSNDRPQ
-254 KGPGS
+254 KVPAS
-259 GMQDGATLHNITT
+259 WMQDGASVQNITT

-277 TEKDGPDDID
+277 SEKDGPDDIN
-287 NTCDAHKDFLETNTG
+287 NTSDDSKDFLETDTG
-302 ENQKKGHVLSQEGQM
+302 ENQKKGQVLSQEGQM

-326 MESVEEANI
+326 VESMEEANV
-335 IETSLSNFG
+335 IETNSSNLG
-344 EPLCIIP
+344 EPSCKIP

-356 FPEDLVTSGQS
+356 FPEDVVTSDQS
-367 EVDIVGGSMMAI
+367 EVDTVGGSVMAV
-379 EDNISF
+379 EGNSTF
-385 ERHEIEDSNG
+385 KRHEIEDSNG
-395 SHLDN
+395 SQLDN
-400 KSLSNKCEASI
+400 KNLSNKCEGSL
-411 LSSES
+411 LSAED
-416 CEPAKVKVGGTSN
+416 CEPAKVKVGGTS
-429 SNTGGVSSLVA
+429 SSDTGGVSSLA
-440 VCCSAEVV
+440 TVCCSAEVV
-448 GEETRVPSPFL
+448 GEVAHVSSSFL
-459 AESSQICGKSMAPAE
+459 VESSQICGKSMVSAE
-474 GKDTIELPSGNVSTE
+474 GKETTELPSGNVSTE
-489 NNFIASRLQFNA
+489 NNFIASRLQSDA
-501 ASDSKSAPDVS
+501 ASDNNSASDVS
-512 CKLANIVTCDIM
+512 CEHANMVTCATM
-524 DGVPTPSGDITN
+524 DGVPAPSGDVTN
-536 ADADIGHK
+536 VDAVIGHK
-544 DVKMSHSSEIG
+544 DVKMSLLSEMG
-555 FSPLDKEKE
+555 FSPLDIEKE
-564 TTDKISVE
+564 TADKISVE
-572 ASLSGLETS
+572 ASLSGLKTS
-581 CQLIA
+581 CQVIA
-586 GLDPDPESKKGAS
+586 GLDPGSESKKGAS
-599 SGAAGQMVC
+599 SGAAGQILC

-619 ACKTGGSEVIDKVSL
+619 ASKTEGPHSEVIDKVSL
-634 ESTKEMDVCPVLCDS
+634 KSTKEVNVCPVLCDS

-660 VKVNDEKESSISFS
+660 VKE
-674 LESTKEMD
+674 
-682 VCPVLCDST
+682 
-691 ANKGDDA
+691 
-698 EVLVKVNDEK
+698 NDEK

-713 SEPTVNENEML
+713 SEPTVNKNEML
-724 GPISSEKEDFREDT
+724 GPISSEKEECREDT

-749 IASEDNSDKKIDVP
+749 IVSEDNSDGNIAVP
-763 STQEENEAA
+763 STN
-772 IASEDNSDKKIDFP
+772 
-786 ITSDCGS
+786 DCGS
-793 CADIGKAAS
+793 CADVGKAAS

-809 AAGDFQSESDK
+809 AARDFQSESDK
-820 EGAKCSVE
+820 DGAKCSAE

-866 ANMPEKEAGNKWQPF
+866 ANMPQKEVGNKWQPF
-881 LNRPA
+881 LNKPA

-909 QDVPCG
+909 QDLPHG

-923 IARSGSKGTSER
+923 IVRSGSKGTSER
-935 KTRRPSAKAMGKESA
+935 RTRRSSGKAMEKESA

-984 QSNEMQRYGHVD
+984 QSNEMQRYGHAD
-996 SSTMKPFVNAS
+996 SSTMKPFVHAS
-1007 STSSLPDL
+1007 SSLPDL

-1060 AFGGSDGGKSSW
+1060 AFGGSDGGKTMW

-1083 HGQNPHLTT
+1083 HGQKPNLTT

-1101 GSRALD
+1101 GVRAPD
-1107 QTIKQSAIQS
+1107 QAIKQSTVQS
-1117 TIISSPIGRTSKGTP
+1117 KVISSPIGRSSKGTP

-1143 PLWSVPT
+1143 PLWSVPS
-1150 PTGDT
+1150 PAGDT

-1161 PRGPIMDHH
+1161 PRGPIMDHQ
-1170 RAFSPM
+1170 RALSPM
-1176 HTHQTSQIRNFAGNS
+1176 HPHHTPQIRNFAGNP
-1191 WISQAPFCGPWA
+1191 WLSQAPFCGPWA
-1203 TSPQTPVLDTSC
+1203 TSPQTPALDTSG

-1243 NHVSPGPA
+1243 KHVSPGPVA
-1251 IQIGASASVF
+1251 QSGASTSVF

-1269 AKKVAA
+1269 AKKVAV
-1275 SSSQPR
+1275 SSSQPPA
-1281 TDPKPR
+1281 DPKPR
-1287 KRKKTPFSESPGQ
+1287 KRKKNSVSESPGQ
-1300 NILHPHPQTESVPA
+1300 NILPPHLRTESVSAP
-1314 LVVTS
+1314 VVTS
-1319 HPSTS
+1319 HLSTS
-1324 AAITTPVIYVSKPLT
+1324 VAITTPAIFVSKAPA
-1339 EKFVAS
+1339 EKFVTS
-1345 VSPTPTDIIK
+1345 VSPTPTDIRN

-1362 RNMLSEETL
+1362 RNILSEETL

-1386 LAAAAVNHSLEIWN
+1386 LAAAAVSHSLEMWN
-1400 RLDEQKNSGLSL
+1400 QLDKQRNSGLSP
-1412 DVETKLASAA
+1412 DIETKLASAA
-1422 VAIAAAAAVARAA
+1422 VAIAAAAAVAKAA
-1435 AAAAR
+1435 AAAAK
-1440 VASNAA
+1440 VASSAA

-1467 DNTIPVSEGMKNL
+1467 DNTISVSEGMKNL

-1498 SSILVVAREAARRRV
+1498 SSILIVAREAARRRV

-1519 AKRAENTDAIV
+1519 AKRAENMDAII

-1550 APSPLNELV
+1550 DPLPLNELV

-1580 NAIGRKNLNIDR
+1580 NDIGRKTLNIDR
-1592 VGEGPHAPT
+1592 VGERPRTPT
-1601 EVSTEDHARLED
+1601 EGSTEDHVRLED
-1613 GFLNSGA
+1613 GFLSSGA
-1620 AAAKDVK
+1620 ATAKDVK
-1627 GQEGGYKVS
+1627 GQKGYKVS
-1636 ESENSSRSLGTM
+1636 KSENGSRSLGTI
-1648 ENYNSIKEGSHVEV
+1648 ENFNSIKEGSLVEV

-1681 KDGSAYV
+1681 KDGSACV

-1725 AVQFEGTRKRR
+1725 AVQLEGTRKRR
-1736 RAATVDR
+1736 RAATVDH

-1751 DAWIQDSWREG
+1751 DAWIQDSWWEG
-1762 VVIERTKND
+1762 VVVERSKKDGN
-1771 DTTLKVQ
+1771 TLTVQ
-1778 FPAQGETSVVRA
+1778 FPVQGEKSVVRA
-1790 WHLRSSLLWEN
+1790 WHLRPSLLWEN
-1801 GEWIEWSGSKVG
+1801 GEWIEWSSSRVG
-1813 SHSTK
+1813 SHSTNK
-1818 GDTPQEKRLRV
+1818 GDTPQEKRPRV
-1829 RSPAVDAKGNDKLSK
+1829 RSPAVDSKGNDKLSK

-1851 DRHDEPT
+1851 NKPDEPT

-1880 PEVLRMARTG
+1880 PDVLRMARTG
-1890 LQKEGSRV
+1890 LQKEGSKV

-1918 VADQSSKNNEA
+1918 VADQSSKNNDA

-1940 PQGSRSRGW
+1940 PRGSGSRGW
-1949 KSTLR
+1949 KNTLR

-1961 TVASKPKAL
+1961 TAASKPKVF

-1981 TITPKDNSLTTTV
+1981 TSTQKDNSLTTTV
-1994 SASNDGAVTDHDA
+1994 SASNDGAVTDHVA

-2014 HVESTSEKHNV
+2014 HVENTSEKRNL
-2025 TGFHPISSSVGATEG
+2025 TDFQPLSSSVGATEG
-2040 PVFSSFPLPSGTLS
+2040 PIFSSFPLPSGTLS
-2054 SKKIPKPQRVSK
+2054 SKKTSTSNAKPQRVSK

-2079 EEDKIFNG
+2079 EEDKVFNG

-2092 TSDATEPRR
+2092 NSDVTEPRR
-2101 SNRKIQPTSRLLE
+2101 SNRKMQPTSRLLE
-2114 GLQSSLMVSKTPSVS
+2114 GLQSSLMVSKVPAVS
-2129 HDKSQK
+2129 HDKSLK

>member
-15 LAGEGSNKFPPVLLP
+15 LAGEGSNKFPSVLQS

-38 DDGLNGSLRFDSLVE
+38 DDSLNGSLRFDSLVE

-63 VDNQWIEDFSRGT
+63 EDNQWIEDFSRGT

-84 AAESCSLSRHNNVWS
+84 AAESCSLSRRNNVWS

-114 GQEDNTPVQTNTK
+114 GQEDNTPIQTNTK
-127 GSDACDELGCILKH
+127 ESDACDELGCILKH
-141 MDPILKQDS
+141 MEPILKQDN

-163 AKFLPGEDVED
+163 ATFLPGEDVED

-203 GLVPLV
+203 GLGPLV
-209 DLSAISVEVR
+209 DPSAVSVEVR

-224 GSLSN
+224 GSLSI
-229 DSNSNHVTQREVDN
+229 DSKSNHVTQREIDN
-243 VENGPSNDMPQ
+243 VMNGSSNDRPQ
-254 KGPGS
+254 KVPAS
-259 GMQDGATLHNITT
+259 WMQDGASVQNITT

-277 TEKDGPDDID
+277 SEKDGPDDIN
-287 NTCDAHKDFLETNTG
+287 NTSDDSKDFLETDTG
-302 ENQKKGHVLSQEGQM
+302 ENQKKGQVLSQEGQM

-326 MESVEEANI
+326 VESMEEANV
-335 IETSLSNFG
+335 IETNSSNLG
-344 EPLCIIP
+344 EPSCKIP

-356 FPEDLVTSGQS
+356 FPEDVVTSDQS
-367 EVDIVGGSMMAI
+367 EVDTVGGSVMAV
-379 EDNISF
+379 EGNSTF
-385 ERHEIEDSNG
+385 KRHEIEDSNG
-395 SHLDN
+395 SQLDN
-400 KSLSNKCEASI
+400 KNLSNKCEGSL
-411 LSSES
+411 LSAED
-416 CEPAKVKVGGTSN
+416 CEPAKVKVGGTS
-429 SNTGGVSSLVA
+429 SSDTGGVSSLA
-440 VCCSAEVV
+440 TVCCSAEVV
-448 GEETRVPSPFL
+448 GEVAHVSSSFL
-459 AESSQICGKSMAPAE
+459 VESSQICGKSMVSAE
-474 GKDTIELPSGNVSTE
+474 GKETTELPSGNVSTE
-489 NNFIASRLQFNA
+489 NNFIASRLQSDA
-501 ASDSKSAPDVS
+501 ASDNNSA
-512 CKLANIVTCDIM
+512 
-524 DGVPTPSGDITN
+524 PSGDVTN
-536 ADADIGHK
+536 VDAVIGHK
-544 DVKMSHSSEIG
+544 DVKMSLLSEMG
-555 FSPLDKEKE
+555 FSPLDIEKE
-564 TTDKISVE
+564 TADKISVE
-572 ASLSGLETS
+572 ASLSGLKTS
-581 CQLIA
+581 CQVIA
-586 GLDPDPESKKGAS
+586 GLDPGSESKKGAS
-599 SGAAGQMVC
+599 SGAAGQILC

-619 ACKTGGSEVIDKVSL
+619 ASKTEGPHSEVIDKVSL
-634 ESTKEMDVCPVLCDS
+634 KSTKEVNVCPVLCDS

-660 VKVNDEKESSISFS
+660 VKE
-674 LESTKEMD
+674 
-682 VCPVLCDST
+682 
-691 ANKGDDA
+691 
-698 EVLVKVNDEK
+698 NDEK

-713 SEPTVNENEML
+713 SEPTVNKNEML
-724 GPISSEKEDFREDT
+724 GPISSEKEECREDT

-749 IASEDNSDKKIDVP
+749 IVSEDNSDGNIAVP
-763 STQEENEAA
+763 STN
-772 IASEDNSDKKIDFP
+772 
-786 ITSDCGS
+786 DCGS
-793 CADIGKAAS
+793 CADVGKAAS

-809 AAGDFQSESDK
+809 AARDFQSESDK
-820 EGAKCSVE
+820 DGAKCSAE

-866 ANMPEKEAGNKWQPF
+866 ANMPQKEVGNKWQPF
-881 LNRPA
+881 LNKPA

-909 QDVPCG
+909 QDLPHG

-923 IARSGSKGTSER
+923 IVRSGSKGTSER
-935 KTRRPSAKAMGKESA
+935 RTRRSSGKAMEKESA

-984 QSNEMQRYGHVD
+984 QSNEMQRYGHAD
-996 SSTMKPFVNAS
+996 SSTMKPFVHAS
-1007 STSSLPDL
+1007 SSLPDL

-1060 AFGGSDGGKSSW
+1060 AFGGSDGGKTMW

-1083 HGQNPHLTT
+1083 HGQKPNLTT

-1101 GSRALD
+1101 GVRAPD
-1107 QTIKQSAIQS
+1107 QAIKQSTVQS
-1117 TIISSPIGRTSKGTP
+1117 KVISSPIGRSSKGTP

-1143 PLWSVPT
+1143 PLWSVPS
-1150 PTGDT
+1150 PAGDT

-1161 PRGPIMDHH
+1161 PRGPIMDHQ
-1170 RAFSPM
+1170 RALSPM
-1176 HTHQTSQIRNFAGNS
+1176 HPHHTPQIRNFAGNP
-1191 WISQAPFCGPWA
+1191 WLSQAPFCGPWA
-1203 TSPQTPVLDTSC
+1203 TSPQTPALDTSG

-1243 NHVSPGPA
+1243 KHVSPGPVA
-1251 IQIGASASVF
+1251 QSGASTSVF

-1269 AKKVAA
+1269 AKKVAV
-1275 SSSQPR
+1275 SSSQPPA
-1281 TDPKPR
+1281 DPKPR
-1287 KRKKTPFSESPGQ
+1287 KRKKNSVSESPGQ
-1300 NILHPHPQTESVPA
+1300 NILPPHLRTESVSAP
-1314 LVVTS
+1314 VVTS
-1319 HPSTS
+1319 HLSTS
-1324 AAITTPVIYVSKPLT
+1324 VAITTPAIFVSKAPA
-1339 EKFVAS
+1339 EKFVTS
-1345 VSPTPTDIIK
+1345 VSPTPTDIRN

-1362 RNMLSEETL
+1362 RNILSEETL

-1386 LAAAAVNHSLEIWN
+1386 LAAAAVSHSLEMWN
-1400 RLDEQKNSGLSL
+1400 QLDKQRNSGLSP
-1412 DVETKLASAA
+1412 DIETKLASAA
-1422 VAIAAAAAVARAA
+1422 VAIAAAAAVAKAA
-1435 AAAAR
+1435 AAAAK
-1440 VASNAA
+1440 VASSAA

-1467 DNTIPVSEGMKNL
+1467 DNTISVSEGMKNL

-1498 SSILVVAREAARRRV
+1498 SSILIVAREAARRRV

-1519 AKRAENTDAIV
+1519 AKRAENMDAII

-1550 APSPLNELV
+1550 DPLPLNELV

-1580 NAIGRKNLNIDR
+1580 NDIGRKTLNIDR
-1592 VGEGPHAPT
+1592 VGERPRTPT
-1601 EVSTEDHARLED
+1601 EGSTEDHVRLED
-1613 GFLNSGA
+1613 GFLSSGA
-1620 AAAKDVK
+1620 ATAKDVK
-1627 GQEGGYKVS
+1627 GQKGYKVS
-1636 ESENSSRSLGTM
+1636 KSENGSRSLGTI
-1648 ENYNSIKEGSHVEV
+1648 ENFNSIKEGSLVEV

-1681 KDGSAYV
+1681 KDGSACV

-1725 AVQFEGTRKRR
+1725 AVQLEGTRKRR
-1736 RAATVDR
+1736 RAATVDH

-1751 DAWIQDSWREG
+1751 DAWIQDSWWEG
-1762 VVIERTKND
+1762 VVVERSKKDGN
-1771 DTTLKVQ
+1771 TLTVQ
-1778 FPAQGETSVVRA
+1778 FPVQGEKSVVRA
-1790 WHLRSSLLWEN
+1790 WHLRPSLLWEN
-1801 GEWIEWSGSKVG
+1801 GEWIEWSSSRVG
-1813 SHSTK
+1813 SHSTNK
-1818 GDTPQEKRLRV
+1818 GDTPQEKRPRV
-1829 RSPAVDAKGNDKLSK
+1829 RSPAVDSKGNDKLSK

-1851 DRHDEPT
+1851 NKPDEPT

-1880 PEVLRMARTG
+1880 PDVLRMARTG
-1890 LQKEGSRV
+1890 LQKEGSKV

-1918 VADQSSKNNEA
+1918 VADQSSKNNDA

-1940 PQGSRSRGW
+1940 PRGSGSRGW
-1949 KSTLR
+1949 KNTLR

-1961 TVASKPKAL
+1961 TAASKPKVF

-1981 TITPKDNSLTTTV
+1981 TSTQKDNSLTTTV
-1994 SASNDGAVTDHDA
+1994 SASNDGAVTDHVA

-2014 HVESTSEKHNV
+2014 HVENTSEKRNL
-2025 TGFHPISSSVGATEG
+2025 TDFQPLSSSVGATEG
-2040 PVFSSFPLPSGTLS
+2040 PIFSSFPLPSGTLS
-2054 SKKIPKPQRVSK
+2054 SKKTSTSNAKPQRVSK

-2079 EEDKIFNG
+2079 EEDKVFNG

-2092 TSDATEPRR
+2092 NSDVTEPRR
-2101 SNRKIQPTSRLLE
+2101 SNRKMQPTSRLLE
-2114 GLQSSLMVSKTPSVS
+2114 GLQSSLMVSKVPAVS
-2129 HDKSQK
+2129 HDKSLK

>member
-15 LAGEGSNKFPPVLLP
+15 LAGEGSNKFPSVLQP

-38 DDGLNGSLRFDSLVE
+38 DDSLNGSLRFDSLVE
-53 TEVFLGIESN
+53 TEVLLGIESN
-63 VDNQWIEDFSRGT
+63 EDNQWIEDFSRGT

-84 AAESCSLSRHNNVWS
+84 AAESCSLSRRNNVWS

-114 GQEDNTPVQTNTK
+114 GQEDNTPIQTNTK
-127 GSDACDELGCILKH
+127 ESDACDELGCILKH
-141 MDPILKQDS
+141 MEPILKQDN

-203 GLVPLV
+203 GLGPLV

-224 GSLSN
+224 GSLSI
-229 DSNSNHVTQREVDN
+229 DSKSNHVTQREIDN
-243 VENGPSNDMPQ
+243 VVNGSSNDRPQ
-254 KGPGS
+254 KVPAS
-259 GMQDGATLHNITT
+259 GMQDGASVQSSTT

-277 TEKDGPDDID
+277 NEKDGPDDINITSD
-287 NTCDAHKDFLETNTG
+287 DSKDFLETDTG
-302 ENQKKGHVLSQEGQM
+302 ENQKKGQVSSQEGQM
-317 EDENPCSDA
+317 EDENPCLDA
-326 MESVEEANI
+326 VESMEEANI
-335 IETSLSNFG
+335 IETNSSNLG
-344 EPLCIIP
+344 EPSCKILNS
-351 KGHSG
+351 HSG
-356 FPEDLVTSGQS
+356 FPEDLVTSDQS
-367 EVDIVGGSMMAI
+367 KVDTVGGSVMAV
-379 EDNISF
+379 EDNTTF
-385 ERHEIEDSNG
+385 KGHEIEDSNG
-395 SHLDN
+395 SQLDN
-400 KSLSNKCEASI
+400 KNLSNKCEGSL
-411 LSSES
+411 LSAED
-416 CEPAKVKVGGTSN
+416 CGPAKVKVGGTRS
-429 SNTGGVSSLVA
+429 SDTGGVSSLA
-440 VCCSAEVV
+440 KVCCSAEVV
-448 GEETRVPSPFL
+448 GEVAHVSSSFL
-459 AESSQICGKSMAPAE
+459 AESSQICGKSVVSAE

-489 NNFIASRLQFNA
+489 NNFIASRLQSDA
-501 ASDSKSAPDVS
+501 ASDNNSASDVS
-512 CKLANIVTCDIM
+512 CEHAHVVTFATM
-524 DGVPTPSGDITN
+524 DGVPAPSGDVTN
-536 ADADIGHK
+536 VDAVIGHK
-544 DVKMSHSSEIG
+544 DVKMSLLSEMG
-555 FSPLDKEKE
+555 LSPLDKEKE
-564 TTDKISVE
+564 TTDKIYVE
-572 ASLSGLETS
+572 ASLSGLKTS
-581 CQLIA
+581 CQVIA
-586 GLDPDPESKKGAS
+586 GLDPGSESKKGAS
-599 SGAAGQMVC
+599 SGAAGQILC

-619 ACKTGGSEVIDKVSL
+619 ASKTEGPHSEVIDKVSL
-634 ESTKEMDVCPVLCDS
+634 KSTKEMNVCPVLCDS
-649 TANKGDDAEVL
+649 TANKGDDVEVL
-660 VKVNDEKESSISFS
+660 VKE
-674 LESTKEMD
+674 
-682 VCPVLCDST
+682 
-691 ANKGDDA
+691 
-698 EVLVKVNDEK
+698 NDEK

-713 SEPTVNENEML
+713 SEPTVNKNEML
-724 GPISSEKEDFREDT
+724 GPISSEKEEGREDA
-738 NQKGQEENEAA
+738 NQKGQEENEDV
-749 IASEDNSDKKIDVP
+749 IVSEDNSDGKIAVP
-763 STQEENEAA
+763 STN
-772 IASEDNSDKKIDFP
+772 
-786 ITSDCGS
+786 DCGS
-793 CADIGKAAS
+793 CADVGKAAS

-809 AAGDFQSESDK
+809 AARDFQSESDK
-820 EGAKCSVE
+820 DGAKYSVE
-828 QTAVA
+828 QAAVA

-841 SGSRDPKQNDASKD
+841 SRSQDLKQNDASKD

-866 ANMPEKEAGNKWQPF
+866 AKMPQKEVGNKWQPF
-881 LNRPA
+881 LNKP
-886 TKAYPILNASPSS
+886 TTEAYPILNASPSS

-909 QDVPCG
+909 QDLPHG
-915 SPKVSDVA
+915 NPKVSDVA
-923 IARSGSKGTSER
+923 IVRSGSKGTSER
-935 KTRRPSAKAMGKESA
+935 KTRRSSGKAMEKESA

-975 SPSGILQHV
+975 SPSGIAQHV

-996 SSTMKPFVNAS
+996 SSTKKPFVHAS
-1007 STSSLPDL
+1007 SSLPDL

-1046 LIQGTAPDEAYMIS
+1046 LIQGTAPDEAYMRS
-1060 AFGGSDGGKSSW
+1060 AFGGSDCGKSIW

-1083 HGQNPHLTT
+1083 HGQKTNLTT

-1101 GSRALD
+1101 GVRAPD
-1107 QTIKQSAIQS
+1107 QAIKQSTVQS
-1117 TIISSPIGRTSKGTP
+1117 KVISPPIGRSSKGTP

-1150 PTGDT
+1150 PAGDA

-1161 PRGPIMDHH
+1161 PRAPIMDHQ
-1170 RAFSPM
+1170 RALSPM
-1176 HTHQTSQIRNFAGNS
+1176 HPHQTPQIRNFSGNP

-1203 TSPQTPVLDTSC
+1203 PSPQTPALDTSS

-1243 NHVSPGPA
+1243 RHVSPGPVA
-1251 IQIGASASVF
+1251 QSGASTSVF

-1269 AKKVAA
+1269 AKKVAV
-1275 SSSQPR
+1275 SSSQPPA
-1281 TDPKPR
+1281 DPKPR
-1287 KRKKTPFSESPGQ
+1287 KRKKNSVSDSPGQ
-1300 NILHPHPQTESVPA
+1300 NILPPRLRTGSVSAP
-1314 LVVTS
+1314 VVTS
-1319 HPSTS
+1319 HLSTS
-1324 AAITTPVIYVSKPLT
+1324 VASTSPIIFLSKAPT
-1339 EKFVAS
+1339 EKFVTS
-1345 VSPTPTDIIK
+1345 VSPTPTDIRN

-1362 RNMLSEETL
+1362 RNILAEETL

-1386 LAAAAVNHSLEIWN
+1386 LAAAAVCHSLEMWN
-1400 RLDEQKNSGLSL
+1400 QLDKQRNSGLSP
-1412 DVETKLASAA
+1412 DIETKLASAA
-1422 VAIAAAAAVARAA
+1422 AAIAAAAAVAKAA
-1435 AAAAR
+1435 AAAAK
-1440 VASNAA
+1440 VASSAA
-1446 LQAKLLAD
+1446 VQAKLLAD
-1454 EAVNSGGYSNPSQ
+1454 EAVNSGGYNNPSQ
-1467 DNTIPVSEGMKNL
+1467 DNTISVSEGMKNL

-1498 SSILVVAREAARRRV
+1498 SSILIVAREAARRRV

-1519 AKRAENTDAIV
+1519 AKRAENMDAIV

-1541 QAGKIVAMG
+1541 QAGKIVAVG
-1550 APSPLNELV
+1550 DPLPQNELV

-1580 NAIGRKNLNIDR
+1580 NAIGRKTLNIDR

-1601 EVSTEDHARLED
+1601 EESTEDHVRLED
-1613 GFLNSGA
+1613 GFLSSGA

-1627 GQEGGYKVS
+1627 GQEGYKVS
-1636 ESENSSRSLGTM
+1636 ESENGSRSLGTI
-1648 ENYNSIKEGSHVEV
+1648 ENFNSIKEGSLVEV

-1688 SYTDLSSVEG
+1688 SYTNLSSVEG

-1705 VTLKGEGERAPKIR
+1705 VTLRGEGERAPKIR

-1725 AVQFEGTRKRR
+1725 AVQLEGTRKRR
-1736 RAATVDR
+1736 RAAMVDH

-1751 DAWIQDSWREG
+1751 DAWIQDSWWEG
-1762 VVIERTKND
+1762 VVIERSKKD
-1771 DTTLKVQ
+1771 GTTLTVQ
-1778 FPAQGETSVVRA
+1778 FPVQGETSVVRA
-1790 WHLRSSLLWEN
+1790 WHLRPSLLWEN
-1801 GEWIEWSGSKVG
+1801 GEWIEWSSSRVG
-1813 SHSTK
+1813 SHSTNK

-1829 RSPAVDAKGNDKLSK
+1829 RSPAVDTKGNDKLSK

-1851 DRHDEPT
+1851 NKPDEPT

-1867 LFNIGKSTKDGNK
+1867 LFNIGKSAKDGNK
-1880 PEVLRMARTG
+1880 PDGLRMARTG
-1890 LQKEGSRV
+1890 LQKEGSKV

-1918 VADQSSKNNEA
+1918 VADQSSKNNDA
-1929 NDSVKFAKYLM
+1929 NDSVKFDKYFM
-1940 PQGSRSRGW
+1940 PRGSGSRGW
-1949 KSTLR
+1949 KNTLR

-1961 TVASKPKAL
+1961 TAASKPKVF

-1981 TITPKDNSLTTTV
+1981 TITQDNSLTTTV
-1994 SASNDGAVTDHDA
+1994 SASSDGAVTDHVA

-2014 HVESTSEKHNV
+2014 HVENTSEKR
-2025 TGFHPISSSVGATEG
+2025 
-2040 PVFSSFPLPSGTLS
+2040 TLS
-2054 SKKIPKPQRVSK
+2054 SKKTSTSTAKPQRVSK

-2079 EEDKIFNG
+2079 EEDKVFNG

-2092 TSDATEPRR
+2092 TSDVTEPRR
-2101 SNRKIQPTSRLLE
+2101 SNRRIQPTSRLLE
-2114 GLQSSLMVSKTPSVS
+2114 GLQSSLMVSKVPSVS